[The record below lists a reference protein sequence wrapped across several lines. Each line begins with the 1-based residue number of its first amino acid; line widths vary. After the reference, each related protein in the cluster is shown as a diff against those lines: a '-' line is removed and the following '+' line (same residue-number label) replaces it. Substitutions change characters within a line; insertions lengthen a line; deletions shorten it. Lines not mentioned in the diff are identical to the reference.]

1 MSLSLVS
8 GLLSVSIVASCIYK
22 GYSIYIIIEYVLFII
37 MLCLGHHQTASFCFC
52 ISVKVIVSLGFFMW
66 ETVNDNNG
74 ANNLSILRYL
84 IGSWKQPCHAIISVG
99 ENVYHCTQEHGLGIS
114 NHLFAV
120 VDRLFKLEPQDHPKS
135 LATLLPRTFH
145 SPCVG
150 FVIPNFDP
158 ENLNQR
164 LEVCGKCHDWAV
176 SAVYVLSCH
185 KFLSYS
191 AVSYVRW
198 VSWVGCAILCA
209 FCFGDSTNNDYKKGI
224 FLSDLIL
231 QLITLL
237 DILNMVKF
245 KLEDGDKVPAYFNRS
260 SVSFHILKLVVLCI
274 VIGLLKQIV
283 PIQMHYYGYF
293 IYILI
298 CAICGF
304 IVHFWTYPFVP
315 RDNNINLDTDDR
327 KVE

>member
-1 MSLSLVS
+1 
-8 GLLSVSIVASCIYK
+8 
-22 GYSIYIIIEYVLFII
+22 
-37 MLCLGHHQTASFCFC
+37 
-52 ISVKVIVSLGFFMW
+52 MW
-66 ETVNDNNG
+66 ETNGLKSVNDNNG
-74 ANNLSILRYL
+74 ANNLSVLRYL
-84 IGSWKQPCHAIISVG
+84 IGNWKQPCHVLISVG
-99 ENVYHCTQEHGLGIS
+99 ESVYHYTQESGLGTS
-114 NHLFAV
+114 NHPFGV
-120 VDRLFKLEPQDHPKS
+120 VDRLFNLEPQDHKNP
-135 LATLLPRTFH
+135 LATLLPRMFY

-158 ENLNQR
+158 ENLKQR

-191 AVSYVRW
+191 VVSYVRW

-245 KLEDGDKVPAYFNRS
+245 KLEDDKVSAYFNRS

-274 VIGLLKQIV
+274 FIGLLNQIV
-283 PIQMHYYGYF
+283 PIQVHYYGYL

-315 RDNNINLDTDDR
+315 RDNNINLDR